1 MSNTDRLMQQFLR
14 KLDSVEVQEAFE
26 LLARIIDQLEEKNDP
41 EPFEMHLVNDA
52 YQIIEKVGLVRGVL
66 KERLSQSPK
75 LTGSRLQELYEKKSI
90 SVGTQALFDYTKKG

>member
-14 KLDSVEVQEAFE
+14 KLDSVEVQETFE
-26 LLARIIDQLEEKNDP
+26 LLAMIMDQLEEKNDP

-75 LTGSRLQELYEKKSI
+75 LTGSRLQDLYDKKPT
-90 SVGTQALFDYTKKG
+90 SVGTQALFDYIKKG